1 MSDISDTVHSER
13 FREIMELKKDVHEIR
28 DQIDRA
34 KVRGEI
40 REGDALGLYQRKVR
54 DYVMA
59 VETVLDPADG
69 EPSRYWTD
77 EFIGDFALPD
87 GRETYV
93 TGLAEFLRLP
103 ETYEIEIERERQ
115 RSYRHAAETITETQ
129 RVRPPK
135 RLIERAFRKTNK
147 ALDAAGFDIQQPDDT
162 DTSGFERIDDVAAA
176 TDILDFLNNA
186 GDDELR
192 ELQQM
197 ITRTLAQGSDTLLVD
212 DVDPETNGHANGTHE

>member
-1 MSDISDTVHSER
+1 MTDISDTVHSER
-13 FREIMELKKDVHEIR
+13 FREIMELKKDIHKIR

-34 KVRGEI
+34 KLRGEI

-77 EFIGDFALPD
+77 EPIGDFVLPD
-87 GRETYV
+87 GRQEYV
-93 TGLAEFLRLP
+93 SGLAEFLRLR

-115 RSYRHAAETITETQ
+115 RGYRYAAETVTETQ

-135 RLIERAFRKTNK
+135 RLIERAFRATNK
-147 ALDAAGFDIQQPDDT
+147 ALDAAGFDIEQPDDT
-162 DTSGFERIDDVAAA
+162 NTSGFERIDDVAAA
-176 TDILDFLNNA
+176 TDILDYLNNA

-197 ITRTLAQGSDTLLVD
+197 IARTLAQGSDTLLVD
-212 DVDPETNGHANGTHE
+212 DVDPETNGHTNGTYE